1 MNIDFSAKKGVVVF
15 NAFSLN
21 KEITLG
27 EQVHELREDM
37 LQIEFPGGYILDIG
51 WRPSFDV
58 NGKIYIYLIRE
69 FDWERPVYSES
80 AKDIDSLE
88 AKVNQAINKL

>member
-1 MNIDFSAKKGVVVF
+1 MNIDFSVKKGVVVF
-15 NAFSLN
+15 NAFSLS

-27 EQVHELREDM
+27 EQLHELREDM
-37 LQIEFPGGYILDIG
+37 LQVEFPGSYTLDIG

-58 NGKIYIYLIRE
+58 NGKFYIYLIKE

-88 AKVNQAINKL
+88 LKVNQAINKL